1 MRILHLDS
9 GRQMRGGQWQAL
21 YLMVGQKT
29 MGLHPVLLARRGSPL
44 MKEAEQRGI
53 PCSSLNLLS
62 VARESRKY
70 DITHAHDART
80 HTYAALVG
88 RPPFVVS
95 RRVGFPVKMG
105 WPSRWKYEK
114 PARYLAISEFV
125 AAQLTAAG
133 VSRDR
138 IAVVYDGVPVEPD
151 DIPLG
156 DRLVAPDWGDD
167 LRKGTALAM
176 EAAMLAHVSLH
187 TASDLGEALKTAR
200 ALLYLTEVEGLG
212 SAALLAMSAG
222 VPVIASRAGGLPE
235 IVHDGMNGLLVEN
248 DPQQVATAIRRLM
261 SDRDLAAR
269 MGRKGRDF
277 VRGGFTLADMALRTL
292 YEYKRVLA

>member
-44 MKEAEQRGI
+44 MKEAKQRGI

-80 HTYAALVG
+80 HTYAALVA

-95 RRVGFPVKMG
+95 RRVGFPVKMD
-105 WPSRWKYEK
+105 WPSRWKYQK
-114 PARYLAISEFV
+114 PARYLAISEYV
-125 AAQLTAAG
+125 ASQLTAAG
-133 VSRDR
+133 VDRDR
-138 IAVVYDGVPVEPD
+138 IAVVYDGVPVEPND
-151 DIPLG
+151 VPLG
-156 DRLVAPDWGDD
+156 DRLVAPDWGGD

-176 EAAMLAHVSLH
+176 EAAMLAQVSLH
-187 TASDLGEALKTAR
+187 TANDLGEALKTAR
-200 ALLYLTEVEGLG
+200 VLLYLTEMEGLG

-235 IVHDGMNGLLVEN
+235 IVHDGMNGVLVDNE
-248 DPQQVATAIRRLM
+248 PQQVAAAIRRLM
-261 SDRDLAAR
+261 GDRDLAVR